1 MPPTKL
7 TFDTELDRIFH
18 EVAELGFSYVGLTA
32 GKLHRMV
39 GDYPSRTNNRMPL
52 CCKCMRD
59 KMRPDAGDRTIEAP
73 PKGDGANLLIHYV
86 IPRPQQT

>member
-18 EVAELGFSYVGLTA
+18 EAESLGLSYIGLTS
-32 GKLHRMV
+32 GKLHRKL
-39 GDYPSRTNNRMPL
+39 GNYPNGGNHRMKQ
-52 CCKCMRD
+52 CCECMRD
-59 KMRPDAGDRTIEAP
+59 KMRTDAGDRIIEAP

-86 IPRPQQT
+86 IPRPQQA

>member
-1 MPPTKL
+1 MPPRAPD
-7 TFDTELDRIFH
+7 FNAELDRIFR
-18 EVAELGFSYVGLTA
+18 EAESLGLSYIGITS
-32 GKLHRMV
+32 GNIHRKL

-73 PKGDGANLLIHYV
+73 PKGDGATLLIHYV
-86 IPRPQQT
+86 IPRPQ